1 MTKVN
6 EIQSRYSYQ
15 FKQRFTYLR
24 LFKNAEYNYDN

>member
-1 MTKVN
+1 MRYKVDKVD
-6 EIQSRYSYQ
+6 Q